1 MTAKAEIAETG
12 IAGEIFPPDAPPT
25 APVAGL
31 VGVSAPN
38 GVTAAGEAA
47 LLAAEHYG
55 ALARQITPKGE
66 AALKKSEE
74 YARKATAPATLRA
87 YRSDW
92 QDYKLWCAEC
102 GFEPA
107 PSSPQTVGAYLTSLA
122 AQKSPNTI
130 RRRLA
135 AIAKMHKFNNWP
147 WNSSDLE
154 IQGPLKGLLRDHGRP
169 VKKAAAITEPVLRK
183 LLETCDFSARGCRDR
198 ALILIGFVGALRRS
212 ELVGLDVKDVSVDA
226 KGMKIRIMRSKT
238 DKAGEGAEI
247 GIPRGKHAETCAV
260 SAYERWRL
268 VADRKTGP
276 VFFRI
281 SWANRIQAPK
291 VKKSSRGKSSVAAP
305 KPKKQGFEIRPLTAQ
320 SVSDILVKRA
330 AMAGVVIEGF
340 DRFSA
345 HSLRVGFITAA
356 YAKGVRD
363 EDIMKHSRHKDLR
376 TMRGYVA
383 RAGLVDQSPV
393 GALDL

>member
-1 MTAKAEIAETG
+1 MPTEIDIAETG
-12 IAGEIFPPDAPPT
+12 RAGDIIPPNAPQW
-25 APVAGL
+25 AAAGGFA
-31 VGVSAPN
+31 GVSVPS
-38 GVTAAGEAA
+38 GLTAAGQAA
-47 LLAAEHYG
+47 LSEADRYG
-55 ALARQITPKGE
+55 VAVRQITPQGE
-66 AALKKSEE
+66 AALKTSDE
-74 YARKATAPATLRA
+74 YARKAAAPATLRA

-92 QDYKLWCAEC
+92 QDYKSWCAKC
-102 GFEPA
+102 GFEPTPSA
-107 PSSPQTVGAYLTSLA
+107 PETVGAYLASLA
-122 AQKSPNTI
+122 QTKAPTTI

-147 WNSSDLE
+147 WNSSDLH
-154 IQGPLKGLLRDHGRP
+154 IQGPLQGVLREHGRP

-212 ELVGLDVKDVSVDA
+212 ELVGLDVKDVTVDA
-226 KGMKIRIMRSKT
+226 KGMRIRIMRSKT
-238 DKAGEGAEI
+238 DRAGEGAEI

-260 SAYERWRL
+260 SAYERWRM

-281 SWANRIQAPK
+281 SSANRVRTPK
-291 VKKSSRGKSSVAAP
+291 DKKSSRPNSPVAAQ
-305 KPKKQGFEIRPLTAQ
+305 KAKKQGFDTRPLTAQ

-356 YAKGVRD
+356 YEKGVRD

-376 TMRGYVA
+376 TMRGYVE
-383 RAGLVDQSPV
+383 RAGLLDQSPV

>member
-1 MTAKAEIAETG
+1 
-12 IAGEIFPPDAPPT
+12 
-25 APVAGL
+25 
-31 VGVSAPN
+31 
-38 GVTAAGEAA
+38 
-47 LLAAEHYG
+47 
-55 ALARQITPKGE
+55 
-66 AALKKSEE
+66 
-74 YARKATAPATLRA
+74 
-87 YRSDW
+87 
-92 QDYKLWCAEC
+92 
-102 GFEPA
+102 
-107 PSSPQTVGAYLTSLA
+107 
-122 AQKSPNTI
+122 
-130 RRRLA
+130 LA

-291 VKKSSRGKSSVAAP
+291 VKKSSRGKSSVTSP